1 MKPIILVT
9 PARDPVTH
17 LVGIRRQYLDAVL
30 RAGGL
35 PLLMPLTVVPSEIEA
50 YLTRADGLLLTGGND
65 CDPRMFGEAPHPKLG
80 RVDHDRDA
88 LESYVARWA
97 WRTQCPTLAIC
108 RGMQLL
114 NVALG
119 GTLWQDLPSQCGTDP
134 NRHNQPEDYVVT
146 KHAVTITLGS
156 RLSRVVGTEPLAVN
170 SRHHQAV
177 RELAPGFIVGA
188 MSPTDQVI
196 ESIEAPEHR
205 WMLAVQWHP
214 EMLTHLSTRH
224 LALFEALVRES
235 SL

>member
-9 PARDPVTH
+9 PACDPVTH
-17 LVGIRRQYLDAVL
+17 IVGIRRQYLDSVL

-35 PLLMPLTVVPSEIEA
+35 PILMPLTVVPSEIDA
-50 YLTRADGLLLTGGND
+50 YLERVDGLLLTGGVD
-65 CDPRMFGEAPHPKLG
+65 CDPRMFGEVPHTKLG

-88 LESYVARWA
+88 LESYIARWA

-119 GTLWQDLPSQCGTDP
+119 GTLWQDLPSQCGADAD
-134 NRHNQPEDYVVT
+134 RHNQPEDYEVT
-146 KHAVTITLGS
+146 KHAVTIVPGS
-156 RLSRVVGTEPLAVN
+156 RLSRVVGGKPLAVN

-177 RELAPGFIVGA
+177 RDLAPGFTVGA
-188 MSPTDQVI
+188 MSQEDQVI

-205 WMLAVQWHP
+205 WMLGVQWHP